1 MMMSLRHGRS
11 VSQGGARSAGRLA
24 LFVAAV
30 ALVGCSYS
38 DTERAM
44 RNARAAVENAERNE
58 AAQYAAAGFSAA
70 EAELDRA
77 EALAARGDEPGA
89 ILAAEAARVQARQ
102 ASNLATETRTAA
114 EEAEA
119 EAASE

>member
-1 MMMSLRHGRS
+1 
-11 VSQGGARSAGRLA
+11 
-24 LFVAAV
+24 
-30 ALVGCSYS
+30 
-38 DTERAM
+38 M